1 MYVFGEKG
9 ANQNPGSRNVDVA
22 MLLTM
27 NAKERE
33 QADWQALFEKADAR
47 FKYLGARRPE
57 GSHMWI
63 IEAVWE
69 GDNADTLT

>member
-1 MYVFGEKG
+1 
-9 ANQNPGSRNVDVA
+9 

-33 QADWQALFEKADAR
+33 EDDWRSLFERADSR
-47 FKYLGARRPE
+47 FRYLGARKPE
-57 GSHMWI
+57 RSQMWI

-69 GDNADTLT
+69 GDSEL

>member
-1 MYVFGEKG
+1 MTDGETYVF
-9 ANQNPGSRNVDVA
+9 RLVDLA

-33 QADWQALFEKADAR
+33 EDDWRSLFERADPR
-47 FKYLGARRPE
+47 FRYLGARKPE
-57 GSHMWI
+57 RSQMWI

-69 GDNADTLT
+69 GDS